1 MPRRPSLAWRDA
13 GATPASHR
21 HFDLC
26 GVPAALSAL
35 RRCQP
40 SGARRVKCMIAD
52 LPWDMLLAVERMPE
66 DWRETELEWF
76 LVRRAEMFGAHPPPR
91 RPIAAQ
97 GFRDRD

>member
-1 MPRRPSLAWRDA
+1 
-13 GATPASHR
+13 
-21 HFDLC
+21 
-26 GVPAALSAL
+26 
-35 RRCQP
+35 
-40 SGARRVKCMIAD
+40 MIAD

-66 DWRETELEWF
+66 EWRETELEWF